1 LLDRVVVKSF
11 SDVLRSSPWQTV
23 YALDLMPPD
32 LFPDDSPL
40 DMLYHE
46 VRAAR
51 LGYRLVA
58 GVDEAGR
65 GPLAGPVVAAAVI
78 LPDGLILPGVN
89 DSKKLTPEV
98 REELFEIITQE
109 ALCLGVGFGDH
120 LLVDSINILQ
130 ATLSAMRDAVLGM
143 SITPDFLLID
153 GISSIKMNIPQ
164 RTVKRGDSLS
174 LSIAAASIIAKVTRD
189 RMMVEYDALYPGYGF
204 AGHKGYGAASHLA
217 AIARLGPSPIHRKSF
232 RGVKEH
238 VPITPGEDLSDSSTG
253 FLLF

>member
-1 LLDRVVVKSF
+1 
-11 SDVLRSSPWQTV
+11 
-23 YALDLMPPD
+23 MPPD

-78 LPDGLILPGVN
+78 LPDGLILPDVN

-98 REELFEIITQE
+98 REKLFEIITRE
-109 ALCLGVGFGDH
+109 ALSLGVGFGDH
-120 LLVDSINILQ
+120 QLVDSINILQ

-164 RTVKRGDSLS
+164 CTVKKGDSLS

-238 VPITPGEDLSDSSTG
+238 VPITPGENLSDSSTG